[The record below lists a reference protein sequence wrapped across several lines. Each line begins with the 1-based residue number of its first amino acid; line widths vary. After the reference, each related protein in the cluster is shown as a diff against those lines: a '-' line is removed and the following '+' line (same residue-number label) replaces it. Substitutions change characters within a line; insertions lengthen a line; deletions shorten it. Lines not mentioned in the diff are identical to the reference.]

1 MIRFLYSM
9 MQSIFPLVR
18 LLLALDLLNLGV
30 ASSAQRPIYAIAHR
44 VLRKEAVSAA
54 LSHGA
59 NALEVDLT
67 AWYFDWWADHDGK
80 LFSAGATA
88 RELFQFIAQQ
98 RWINNYNISF
108 VWLDIKNPD
117 FCQRH
122 RRCSIEALRD
132 LARETLEPAGIRVLY
147 GFFQTAESRGF
158 KVIRDGL
165 NPNEAIVL
173 SGETNTIL
181 HLYNSTGSGI
191 PVPQMVMDFG
201 DSWLRKGVDI
211 YPELRYGSWKRDQG
225 KLGKVFSWTSA
236 QGDTEMVKYLLREAG
251 IDGLIYGYQ
260 TDEYNDKSGP
270 KSALKD
276 IVDFV
281 ETHSDT
287 HRMATEDDAPW

>member
-1 MIRFLYSM
+1 
-9 MQSIFPLVR
+9 MQSIFTLSC
-18 LLLALDLLNLGV
+18 LLLALDLLNLVV

-44 VLRKEAVSAA
+44 VLRKEAVTAA

-80 LFSAGATA
+80 LFSAGSTA

-117 FCQRH
+117 FCRRN

-158 KVIRDGL
+158 KVIRDSL

-191 PVPQMVMDFG
+191 PVQQMAMDFG
-201 DSWLRKGVDI
+201 DSWLRKGVDL

-236 QGDTEMVKYLLREAG
+236 QGDTEMVRYLLREAG

-281 ETHSDT
+281 ETHSNT